1 MWRLK
6 QIEYWR
12 VFVSNSW
19 LSIPRNDA
27 CALYMTKMQRV
38 RIDGNS
44 CASRVAHGIR
54 PFRETLAKYFVLLDC
69 PIWYTLSIPTPY
81 ITSLPTNVKEYFW
94 EKTLTTNLE
103 ELEIV
108 IPTYLYTFACEF
120 SSTPIPLHFH
130 TIERLIAQTLTSPFQ
145 SVKWG
150 FGATRKYWKKPDFG
164 GCNRT
169 YCGIRRAKQ
178 DTIPRSF
185 VRVGAWRA

>member
-1 MWRLK
+1 MLCMRERMWRLK

-12 VFVSNSW
+12 DFVSSSR

-38 RIDGNS
+38 RTDGDNCVLRLACGVRS
-44 CASRVAHGIR
+44 SREI
-54 PFRETLAKYFVLLDC
+54 LAKHSVLLDC

-81 ITSLPTNVKEYFW
+81 ISLLPTNVNEYFW
-94 EKTLTTNLE
+94 EKTLATNLE

-108 IPTYLYTFACEF
+108 IPTHLYTFAYGF

-130 TIERLIAQTLTSPFQ
+130 TIEKLIAQTLTSPFQ

-150 FGATRKYWKKPDFG
+150 FGVAGKYWKKLDFG
-164 GCNRT
+164 RCNQT
-169 YCGIRRAKQ
+169 YCGIRKAR
-178 DTIPRSF
+178 
-185 VRVGAWRA
+185 